1 MTCIYDAWS
10 EALRI
15 GHDQIQLKKEPILQQ
30 TMFDEYVHV
39 DGDNVKAE
47 KVIRS
52 VRRDIS
58 DEAYL
63 DVYYATL
70 SAEEDA
76 LQAIYNFLRVGFA
89 VGSKVLEQYSNP
101 HVMRILELR
110 RKVGNESHHFN
121 EFARFQSL
129 DRKVYVSHLEPKSDV
144 IMLVGRH
151 FADRMPSEHWMIIDD
166 NRKTACVHP
175 KDGTNYLRYLT
186 DDEFESLRKTEQY
199 EDEYTEMWKT
209 FFQAVAIKERENYVC
224 QRNLFPIWKRKHA
237 VEFRH
242 ILYGNGIG
250 EKQMTDT
257 HISERYE
264 FRNIKQNEAEEAA
277 EIERICFPPNEACS
291 KKHMKDRVAGI
302 ADLFLVAIDKENG
315 KMAGFLN
322 GLATDEVVLKD
333 EFFTDAGLHNPEGKN
348 IMLLGL
354 DVLPEYRSQ
363 GLAREL
369 VRRYLEREWGRG
381 RKEIILTC
389 LESKVA
395 MYEKFGF
402 KDKGIAQSTWGGE
415 EWHEMSTIKAVRGY

>member
-76 LQAIYNFLRVGFA
+76 IQAIYNFRRVGFA

-101 HVMRILELR
+101 HVMRMLELR

-166 NRKTACVHP
+166 NRRTAVVHP
-175 KDGTNYLRYLT
+175 ADQPYYLT
-186 DDEFESLRKTEQY
+186 SLSEEEMSEFLARESAAKDTDSMTAL
-199 EDEYTEMWKT
+199 WKT
-209 FFQAVAIKERENYVC
+209 FFQTIGIKERKNPVC
-224 QRNLFPIWKRKHA
+224 QRNLIPLWYRKH
-237 VEFRH
+237 
-242 ILYGNGIG
+242 
-250 EKQMTDT
+250 M
-257 HISERYE
+257 SEM
-264 FRNIKQNEAEEAA
+264 Q
-277 EIERICFPPNEACS
+277 
-291 KKHMKDRVAGI
+291 D
-302 ADLFLVAIDKENG
+302 
-315 KMAGFLN
+315 
-322 GLATDEVVLKD
+322 
-333 EFFTDAGLHNPEGKN
+333 
-348 IMLLGL
+348 
-354 DVLPEYRSQ
+354 
-363 GLAREL
+363 
-369 VRRYLEREWGRG
+369 
-381 RKEIILTC
+381 
-389 LESKVA
+389 
-395 MYEKFGF
+395 
-402 KDKGIAQSTWGGE
+402 
-415 EWHEMSTIKAVRGY
+415 

>member
-101 HVMRILELR
+101 HVMRMLELR

-129 DRKVYVSHLEPKSDV
+129 DTRVYVSHLEPKSDV

-166 NRKTACVHP
+166 NRRTAVVHP
-175 KDGTNYLRYLT
+175 ADQPYYLT
-186 DDEFESLRKTEQY
+186 SLSEEEMSEFLARESAAKDTDSMTAL
-199 EDEYTEMWKT
+199 WKT
-209 FFQAVAIKERENYVC
+209 FFQTIGIKERKNPVC
-224 QRNLFPIWKRKHA
+224 QRNLIPLWYRKH
-237 VEFRH
+237 
-242 ILYGNGIG
+242 
-250 EKQMTDT
+250 M
-257 HISERYE
+257 SEM
-264 FRNIKQNEAEEAA
+264 Q
-277 EIERICFPPNEACS
+277 
-291 KKHMKDRVAGI
+291 D
-302 ADLFLVAIDKENG
+302 
-315 KMAGFLN
+315 
-322 GLATDEVVLKD
+322 
-333 EFFTDAGLHNPEGKN
+333 
-348 IMLLGL
+348 
-354 DVLPEYRSQ
+354 
-363 GLAREL
+363 
-369 VRRYLEREWGRG
+369 
-381 RKEIILTC
+381 
-389 LESKVA
+389 
-395 MYEKFGF
+395 
-402 KDKGIAQSTWGGE
+402 
-415 EWHEMSTIKAVRGY
+415 

>member
-101 HVMRILELR
+101 HVMRMLELR

-175 KDGTNYLRYLT
+175 KDGTDYLRYMTNLSH
-186 DDEFESLRKTEQY
+186 FVKQNSMKMNIQRCGRRFFRRLRS
-199 EDEYTEMWKT
+199 
-209 FFQAVAIKERENYVC
+209 
-224 QRNLFPIWKRKHA
+224 KRGRIMC
-237 VEFRH
+237 VS
-242 ILYGNGIG
+242 GICSKSG
-250 EKQMTDT
+250 RGSMRWN
-257 HISERYE
+257 SER
-264 FRNIKQNEAEEAA
+264 
-277 EIERICFPPNEACS
+277 
-291 KKHMKDRVAGI
+291 
-302 ADLFLVAIDKENG
+302 
-315 KMAGFLN
+315 
-322 GLATDEVVLKD
+322 
-333 EFFTDAGLHNPEGKN
+333 
-348 IMLLGL
+348 
-354 DVLPEYRSQ
+354 
-363 GLAREL
+363 
-369 VRRYLEREWGRG
+369 
-381 RKEIILTC
+381 
-389 LESKVA
+389 
-395 MYEKFGF
+395 
-402 KDKGIAQSTWGGE
+402 
-415 EWHEMSTIKAVRGY
+415 